1 MRRIFDLAMECH
13 GPYEIARIL
22 EQEQVYCPA
31 YYNAIHDNCMK
42 RSTTDMSKPFAWNG
56 ATVTNI
62 LKRPEYMGHTVN
74 FRSSKNGLKA
84 RRVQNACEEWR
95 VFENTHEAI
104 IPPDRWE
111 LAQYALYVRRRTDS
125 TGTANPLTGKL
136 VCAECGALMNNR
148 RSKAG
153 KTGRRSDD
161 FYDCPTY
168 SHGNGCCGHYISTEN
183 VRELVLQAI
192 RSVGRYAIGNEAE
205 FAEKVREVSALRH
218 ADEVRDKQAEADHA
232 RRRIDELDAIIR
244 TLYERYVLGK
254 ISESRFEALIVTY
267 EKEQASLRE
276 VLSQT
281 ENELSVYQADTD
293 NIDRFMKVIMKY
305 RNPETLTA
313 LMLNELVEKIIVHA
327 PVKENGERY
336 MQVDVVFRFIGTFT
350 VPQTDVPPTG
360 EAKCIRRKETLL
372 IADRATA

>member
-1 MRRIFDLAMECH
+1 
-13 GPYEIARIL
+13 
-22 EQEQVYCPA
+22 
-31 YYNAIHDNCMK
+31 
-42 RSTTDMSKPFAWNG
+42 
-56 ATVTNI
+56 
-62 LKRPEYMGHTVN
+62 MGHTVN

-84 RRVQNACEEWR
+84 RRVQNAREEWR

-148 RSKAG
+148 RSKAE

-168 SHGNGCCGHYISTEN
+168 SHGNGCCGHYISTAN
-183 VRELVLQAI
+183 VEELVLQAI

-218 ADEVRDKQAEADHA
+218 AEEVRGKQAEADHA
-232 RRRIDELDAIIR
+232 RQRIDELDAIIR
-244 TLYERYVLGK
+244 TLYERYALGK
-254 ISESRFEALIVTY
+254 IPESRFEALIATY

-276 VLSQT
+276 VLSRT
-281 ENELSVYQADTD
+281 ENELSAYQADTD
-293 NIDRFMKVIMKY
+293 NIDRFMHAIRKY
-305 RNPETLTA
+305 LDPDTLTA
-313 LMLNELVEKIIVHA
+313 PMLNELVEKIIVHA
-327 PVKENGERY
+327 PVKQNGDRR
-336 MQVDVVFRFIGTFT
+336 MQVDIVFRFIGSFT
-350 VPQTDVPPTG
+350 VPQVDAASLE
-360 EAKCIRRKETLL
+360 EAIQNEEWEHSRVKPLQRKETLL